1 MMKALIICIE
11 DQPTPNIPLTQSL
24 IYSKILNL
32 FNSINVERGEEVA
45 EEKFKACKCWFIW
58 FKESSH
64 CHNIKVQDGA
74 TSVM

>member
-1 MMKALIICIE
+1 MRRALIICTE
-11 DQPTPNIPLTQSL
+11 DQSTPNIPLTQSL
-24 IYSKILNL
+24 IYSKTVNL
-32 FNSINVERGEEVA
+32 FNSIKVERGEEVA
-45 EEKFKACKCWFIW
+45 KEKFKACKCLFIW